1 MKQTCLFH
9 LRLFLFILFIIPT
22 VLTAQDI
29 IVKVKQGSA
38 KLGSQNL
45 LESTA
50 SVTMK
55 STDVL
60 DILPRALVIA
70 RQDVIMIELP
80 SGKEHSYSSILA
92 MLKKKKQAAS
102 GTVSTIAFK
111 DPILKANPTPL
122 KGSSTRGNGE
132 GDKPNFYYP
141 YDNMLVYDSPI
152 VFFIGT
158 ISTVISSKVVLK
170 NTATNEIYYNAIP
183 DPELNHFTVTHLP
196 EGDYEWTYSI
206 KYYNLAEEVSED
218 FKNIFKVPSENEKK
232 ELAKK
237 VESFKK
243 ELKDFSPE
251 MQHLLLLEYCVENGI
266 YHKLH

>member
-1 MKQTCLFH
+1 MKLICHFN
-9 LRLFLFILFIIPT
+9 LRLFLFILLIIPT
-22 VLTAQDI
+22 VMTGQDI
-29 IVKVKQGSA
+29 IVKVKRGA
-38 KLGSQNL
+38 AELGKQNL
-45 LESTA
+45 VESTA

-60 DILPRALVIA
+60 NILPNALVIA
-70 RQDVIMIELP
+70 RQDIIMIELP
-80 SGKEHSYSSILA
+80 AGKEHSYSSILS

-111 DPILKANPTPL
+111 DPILKTNHTPL
-122 KGSSTRGNGE
+122 KGSSTRGQGE
-132 GDKPNFYYP
+132 EEKPDFYYP

-158 ISTVISSKVVLK
+158 NDTKISSKVVLK
-170 NTATNEIYYNAIP
+170 NTATNEIYYNAT
-183 DPELNHFTVTHLP
+183 PEHDHFTVAHLP

-206 KYYNLAEEVSED
+206 KYYSVTEEVSDE
-218 FKNIFKVPSENEKK
+218 FKNVFKVPSDNEKK

-237 VESFKK
+237 VESYKK
-243 ELKDFSPE
+243 ELKDFSAD

-266 YHKLH
+266 YHRLH